1 MKQTIRNLI
10 FGQQIEFTKMKT
22 MLLKHF
28 SQAFSINHWQFCYWF
43 QWEQKQAIYHGSMF
57 LESNRKS
64 KNTFKNYDVG
74 FWVSGDDLLVIMRLF
89 WYCFLTSIRQ
99 ILLSLYFTANISSTW
114 KCFNQF
120 HWKSIR
126 KKIMTKTRVTAL
138 AAGY

>member
-10 FGQQIEFTKMKT
+10 FGQKIEFTKMKM

-28 SQAFSINHWQFCYWF
+28 SQAFSTSPWQFRYWF
-43 QWEQKQAIYHGSMF
+43 QWEQEQATYHSNIF

-64 KNTFKNYDVG
+64 QNTSKNCDVG
-74 FWVSGDDLLVIMRLF
+74 FWVSRDDVLVIMHLF

-114 KCFNQF
+114 KYFNQF

-126 KKIMTKTRVTAL
+126 KNIMTLTRVTVL
-138 AAGY
+138 AFGY